1 MKKALIIAILSII
14 FSLNIHAI
22 TVGAEQTEE
31 YLPLLK
37 NRKVALVV
45 NQTSMVKDTHLLYFL
60 LDKGINVQIVFAPEH
75 GLKGDAGAG
84 KEIQSATDKDLGIQI
99 ASIYGK
105 NKKPTAEQ
113 LQNIDIVVFDI
124 QDVGARFYTYI
135 STLHYV
141 MQACAENDVELLV
154 LDRPN
159 PNDSIDGPMLKM
171 GFQSFV
177 GMYPIPVLHGCTV
190 GELALMAN
198 NEGWIGEKPCKLK
211 IIIVADWRH
220 GEPYNLP
227 VAPSPNLPNSRSIQL
242 YPSLCLFEGTGVSV
256 GRGTD
261 FPFQVIGYPDPRF
274 GNFTF
279 TPQVAKD
286 NSLILQQGK
295 KCYGID
301 LQNDSTTK
309 GFSLKYLIDFY
320 KKSGQGD
327 KFFTQPSFFD
337 RLAGTDAIRKDI
349 IAGKSE
355 AEIRASWQNE
365 LNYYKELRLNYILYD
380 DAD

>member
-1 MKKALIIAILSII
+1 MKRALFSILSAII
-14 FSLNIHAI
+14 FPLNIHAI
-22 TVGAEQTEE
+22 TVGAEQGEQ
-31 YLPLLK
+31 YLPLLENK
-37 NRKVALVV
+37 KVALVV
-45 NQTSMVKDTHLLYFL
+45 NQTSMVKDTHLLYYL
-60 LDKGINVQIVFAPEH
+60 LDKGVNVQTVFAPEH

-84 KEIQSATDKDLGIQI
+84 KEIDSGTDKDSGIQI
-99 ASIYGK
+99 ISIYGK

-113 LQNIDIVVFDI
+113 LKDIDIVVFDI
-124 QDVGARFYTYI
+124 QDVGTRFYTYI
-135 STLHYV
+135 STLYYV

-159 PNDSIDGPMLKM
+159 PNDFIDGPMLKM

-177 GMYPIPVLHGCTV
+177 GMYPVPVLHGCTV

-198 NEGWIGEKPCKLK
+198 NEGWIGEKLCNLR
-211 IIIVADWRH
+211 IVTVAGWQHRQ
-220 GEPYNLP
+220 PYSLP
-227 VAPSPNLPNSRSIQL
+227 VAPSPNLPNDRAIQL

-261 FPFQVIGYPDPRF
+261 FPFQAIGYPDPKF
-274 GNFTF
+274 GSFTF
-279 TPQVAKD
+279 IPQAAKD

-301 LQNDSTTK
+301 LRNDSTTR

-337 RLAGTDAIRKDI
+337 RLAGTDQIRKDI
-349 IAGKSE
+349 IAGKNE
-355 AEIRASWQNE
+355 AEIRSAWQNE
-365 LNYYKELRLNYILYD
+365 LNFYKELRTNYLLYD